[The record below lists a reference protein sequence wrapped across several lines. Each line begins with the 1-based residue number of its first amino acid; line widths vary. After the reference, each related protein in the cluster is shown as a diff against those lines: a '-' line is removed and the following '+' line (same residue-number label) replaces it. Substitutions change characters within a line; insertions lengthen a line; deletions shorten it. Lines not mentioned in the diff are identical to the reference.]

1 MKKVL
6 LIYNDFNRET
16 KETLNRVSEILVDA
30 LKWAGIQDSLQ
41 IDTCKMT
48 SCKEKSKDY
57 DFLAGYHIETDISLY
72 LSQHF
77 PADMFTSSTVITCL
91 HWLTSQSAKKSVAAG
106 RTRFLQFQLI
116 RKLKHFSPQVQ
127 STTIII
133 LD

>member
-30 LKWAGIQDSLQ
+30 LKRAGIQDSLQ

-77 PADMFTSSTVITCL
+77 PGRYVHFFDSYYMFALANVTKCEEIC
-91 HWLTSQSAKKSVAAG
+91 G
-106 RTRFLQFQLI
+106 C
-116 RKLKHFSPQVQ
+116 RKYKISP
-127 STTIII
+127 IPINP
-133 LD
+133 

>member
-30 LKWAGIQDSLQ
+30 LKRAGIQDSLQ

-57 DFLAGYHIETDISLY
+57 DFLAGYHIEPDISLY

-77 PADMFTSSTVITCL
+77 PGRYVHFFDSYYMFALANVT
-91 HWLTSQSAKKSVAAG
+91 KSEEICG
-106 RTRFLQFQLI
+106 CRTYKI
-116 RKLKHFSPQVQ
+116 SP
-127 STTIII
+127 IPINP
-133 LD
+133 

>member
-30 LKWAGIQDSLQ
+30 LKRAGIQDSLQ
-41 IDTCKMT
+41 
-48 SCKEKSKDY
+48 EKSKDY

-77 PADMFTSSTVITCL
+77 PGRYVHFFDSYYMFALANVTKCEEIC
-91 HWLTSQSAKKSVAAG
+91 G
-106 RTRFLQFQLI
+106 CRTYKI
-116 RKLKHFSPQVQ
+116 SP
-127 STTIII
+127 IPINP
-133 LD
+133 